1 MIQTDKEA
9 LHYDVVANTA
19 HKIEKVAQEL
29 SSLYKDSFINNER
42 VELRQRHLA
51 KYVDE
56 LNKLMKRF
64 DAKTLQQIKI
74 DEEKA
79 KNKDITVHKDSYVQ

>member
-9 LHYDVVANTA
+9 LHAEVIANTA

-42 VELRQRHLA
+42 IALRQKHLV
-51 KYVDE
+51 KYFDE
-56 LNKLMKRF
+56 LKDLMQ
-64 DAKTLQQIKI
+64 TI
-74 DEEKA
+74 
-79 KNKDITVHKDSYVQ
+79 

>member
-1 MIQTDKEA
+1 MDKEA